1 VATNAGGPTSPAA
14 AAAAARPTTPPS
26 PNAAAPLLARA
37 PLLMRGPG
45 SATRVPA
52 AAITASSPPRMS
64 VAAMAAAKDGSRG
77 ASSLAASAA
86 AVQAPA
92 SPTKVKFSEYRA
104 PKEAHG
110 FELVREQYVREYDSH
125 VALYRHKKTGA
136 ELMSAVNGDE
146 NKTFGAVFRTPVGD
160 STGIPH
166 ILEHSVLCGS
176 RK

>member
-1 VATNAGGPTSPAA
+1 MSP
-14 AAAAARPTTPPS
+14 
-26 PNAAAPLLARA
+26 
-37 PLLMRGPG
+37 
-45 SATRVPA
+45 
-52 AAITASSPPRMS
+52 
-64 VAAMAAAKDGSRG
+64 VAAMASPDRK
-77 ASSLAASAA
+77 AASALSAAA
-86 AVQAPA
+86 AVQAPT
-92 SPTKVKFSEYRA
+92 SPAKIKPSEYRA

-136 ELMSAVNGDE
+136 ELMSAVNADE

>member
-1 VATNAGGPTSPAA
+1 MASSAGSPNAAAAAARQTTPPASPAPLLARAPGLLRAPSPSAA
-14 AAAAARPTTPPS
+14 AAAAARAPS
-26 PNAAAPLLARA
+26 PSAA
-37 PLLMRGPG
+37 
-45 SATRVPA
+45 
-52 AAITASSPPRMS
+52 RMS
-64 VAAMAAAKDGSRG
+64 VAAMAASKDRG
-77 ASSLAASAA
+77 AASLAASAA

-92 SPTKVKFSEYRA
+92 SPSAARVKPADYRA

-136 ELMSAVNGDE
+136 ELMSAVNTDE

>member
-1 VATNAGGPTSPAA
+1 VASNAARAPSAA
-14 AAAAARPTTPPS
+14 AAAAAAAAGTPPAS
-26 PNAAAPLLARA
+26 PQLPRAAAAPLLLAR
-37 PLLMRGPG
+37 PG
-45 SATRVPA
+45 SPA
-52 AAITASSPPRMS
+52 VRLPSPRGIMMS
-64 VAAMAAAKDGSRG
+64 PVAAMAAGGGKDR
-77 ASSLAASAA
+77 ASSALAAAA
-86 AVQAPA
+86 AVQAPT
-92 SPTKVKFSEYRA
+92 SPAKTKPSEYRA

-136 ELMSAVNGDE
+136 ELMSAVNTDE